1 MRESEQGKGSSFQA
15 VLVGFLTA
23 ILGSIAV
30 SILISATTRVY
41 LSTQGLDP
49 AQIKHFFAHQF
60 DEHQVFALSGLPAN
74 FAVAGL
80 AGYMT
85 AKTANH
91 LEYFHALAMIVLVL
105 LAYYGPTLKH
115 VPLWFF
121 LLSAAGSVSAALL
134 GAGRYKRTKRS
145 P

>member
-1 MRESEQGKGSSFQA
+1 MSQSDRDKGSSFQA
-15 VLVGFLTA
+15 VLVGFLTS

-30 SILISATTRVY
+30 SVLISATTRVY
-41 LSTQGLDP
+41 LSAQGLDP
-49 AQIKHFFAHQF
+49 AQIKYFFAHQF
-60 DEHQVFALSGLPAN
+60 EHLAFALSGLPAT

-85 AKTANH
+85 AKTANR
-91 LEYFHALAMIVLVL
+91 LEYFHALAMIMLVL

-134 GAGRYKRTKRS
+134 GAGRYKRAKR
-145 P
+145 